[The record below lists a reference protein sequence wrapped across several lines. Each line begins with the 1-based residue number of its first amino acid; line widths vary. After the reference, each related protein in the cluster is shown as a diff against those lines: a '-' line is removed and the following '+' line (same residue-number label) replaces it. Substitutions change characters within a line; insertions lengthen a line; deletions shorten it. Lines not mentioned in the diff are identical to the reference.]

1 VSGVSLLDRR
11 RRQVRKKEG
20 NGYLG
25 FREGIL
31 HEVFS
36 KN

>member
-1 VSGVSLLDRR
+1 MR
-11 RRQVRKKEG
+11 RRQVRQKDG

-31 HEVFS
+31 NEVFS